1 MAVEYVREI
10 KKTNA
15 NTSVARKI
23 YSLRQLFKFL
33 RKKSVTTA
41 DPFGDMELHAIRRKL
56 PVTLTINEMC
66 DCMAIFDGKKPEPI
80 YRKIESLPTEQRS
93 RLQRVVISL
102 FRRAD
107 MRSMTAEKRTGRR
120 TVSRENSTCRS

>member
-15 NTSVARKI
+15 DTSVARKI
-23 YSLRQLFKFL
+23 YSLRQLFRFL

-41 DPFGDMELHAIRRKL
+41 DPFGDMELHAI
-56 PVTLTINEMC
+56 